1 MSASE
6 MTPWGWRSIL
16 LAVATLG
23 WWAAQPAQ
31 TYAREMDDCSA
42 IGNSKGISA
51 NSHLVFK
58 QRHAMFVEVRQVTC
72 IEVLKS
78 WKNARDLAL
87 SADSSKCKEAMR
99 RLLRWDRK
107 SYFDAWHPEWRPSS
121 PQVTE
126 QKDRIMVRYESW
138 NLINTTGDF
147 QVGPWV
153 VNVKPGKEW
162 AVALQSPD
170 ALRRASWKDV
180 RVDPGGL
187 GISDARGDWE
197 TEKGS
202 GSRIWIGQGL
212 DAKVDVVPPR
222 ALALSGSTILKS
234 LGIVSWWICASAVI
248 AVSAW
253 PFLDRR
259 KTDGNPE
266 KAAVRVLA
274 ATVLQWAGLS
284 AALGLTLL
292 LLLGA
297 SPGLNAWRPLIGILS
312 GLTLVLLAR
321 PWFPLAQGSDDS
333 HKEVKRRVVVV
344 AVSAAAA
351 AAAAISLLVIKTPY
365 LFGLSPSFTPAAR
378 PPALGIVGLVLLDLS
393 MLWIWLT
400 AIAAWAWRFAREGR
414 LGESS
419 AGNGPAYPLRRMTAT
434 GVALAV
440 VAVAVMFFRYR
451 SFENRWHRADWL
463 GEGQDL
469 FSADH
474 LGVLSQQLADFA
486 SKGPGWLYAYTW
498 VLSAFALV
506 ALLHSSSRTNPE
518 TLGPQGWDLLLVT
531 AVFAIVVPLRGAEF
545 GGELGSIYGLWLPL
559 NMIVLYVMVKAGN
572 RWSVLGRVG
581 RKAGMNCI
589 VSELSSRAGYQ
600 RLTEYAHRFRDLVRR
615 LHVVDQGNAEDG
627 TRRNLEKQLRSL
639 HHWRPTGCSHD
650 CLPDTVSVVDV
661 ALCWGPGR
669 RWWNNALIGARW
681 ASVFGILP
689 SMILAWYQYVYDAEQ
704 WTLTFNS
711 PTGIPDTVG
720 KFLTQ
725 EIAFAGSGLVL
736 GALWRVLPGEHG
748 PMRAFSLFIA
758 WLIAIL
764 VVAVRSVSENPREL
778 GLEVLKVVLM
788 LTVLTMTSM
797 WMDTDTF
804 SRERLYG
811 TKRLGLLTSLYEVR
825 GFSGQVAFLIAQL
838 VAMVTIWQTITTR
851 K

>member
-1 MSASE
+1 M
-6 MTPWGWRSIL
+6 G
-16 LAVATLG
+16 
-23 WWAAQPAQ
+23 
-31 TYAREMDDCSA
+31 DCSA
-42 IGNSKGISA
+42 IGNSKEISA
-51 NSHLVFK
+51 NSQLVFD
-58 QRHAMFVEVRQVTC
+58 QRHARFLEVRQVTC
-72 IEVLKS
+72 IEVPKS
-78 WKNARDLAL
+78 WKNAHDLAL

-99 RLLRWDRK
+99 RLLGGD
-107 SYFDAWHPEWRPSS
+107 SEPNFDAWHPEWRPPRS
-121 PQVTE
+121 QVTE
-126 QKDRIMVRYESW
+126 QKDRVMVRYESW
-138 NLINTTGDF
+138 NLIDAVGDF
-147 QVGPWV
+147 QVGPWK
-153 VNVKPGKEW
+153 VNVEPGK
-162 AVALQSPD
+162 ATVALHSPG
-170 ALRRASWKDV
+170 ALRRASWKDI

-187 GISDARGDWE
+187 GISDALGDWE
-197 TEKGS
+197 TEKES
-202 GSRIWIGQGL
+202 GTRIWIGQGL
-212 DAKVDVVPPR
+212 DIKVVIVPPK
-222 ALALSGSTILKS
+222 ALGLRDNTTLSS
-234 LGIVSWWICASAVI
+234 LFIVSWWVCASAVI

-253 PFLDRR
+253 PFVDRR
-259 KTDGNPE
+259 KKDGSPE
-266 KAAVRVLA
+266 KAAIRVLA

-297 SPGLNAWRPLIGILS
+297 FKLNAWRPLIGILS

-321 PWFPLAQGSDDS
+321 PWLPLAQGSDNS
-333 HKEVKRRVVVV
+333 NNKGMKRRTVVV

-351 AAAAISLLVIKTPY
+351 VAAAISLLVIRTPH
-365 LFGLSPSFTPAAR
+365 LFGLSPKFMPTAR
-378 PPALGIVGLVLLDLS
+378 PPALGIAGLVVLDLS
-393 MLWIWLT
+393 MLWMWLI
-400 AIAAWAWRFAREGR
+400 AIAAWAWRFIREGR
-414 LGESS
+414 LGEPS
-419 AGNGPAYPLRRMTAT
+419 AGSRPEYPLRRMVAI

-451 SFENRWHRADWL
+451 SFEKKWHRADWL
-463 GEGQDL
+463 GEGRDL
-469 FSADH
+469 FGADR
-474 LGVLSQQLADFA
+474 LGVLSQQLTDFA
-486 SKGPGWLYAYTW
+486 LIGPTWLYSYTW
-498 VLSAFALV
+498 VLSGFALV
-506 ALLHSSSRTNPE
+506 ALLHSSSRADPE
-518 TLGPQGWDLLLVT
+518 TLGPQGWDLVLVT
-531 AVFAIVVPLRGAEF
+531 AVFALVPLRAADF
-545 GGELGSIYGLWLPL
+545 GGQFGSVYGLWLPL
-559 NMIVLYVMVKAGN
+559 NMVVLYVVVKVGS

-589 VSELSSRAGYQ
+589 VAELSSPAGYQ

-615 LHVVDQGNAEDG
+615 LHAVDQGNTEGG

-639 HHWRPTGCSHD
+639 HHWRPAGCGHD
-650 CLPDTVSVVDV
+650 CLPDAVSVVDI

-689 SMILAWYQYVYDAEQ
+689 SAVLVSYRYVYGAQQ
-704 WTLTFNS
+704 WTLTSNS
-711 PTGIPDTVG
+711 PTGIPDAVG
-720 KFLTQ
+720 KFLTY

-764 VVAVRSVSENPREL
+764 VLAVRSISENPKGL

>member
-1 MSASE
+1 M
-6 MTPWGWRSIL
+6 G
-16 LAVATLG
+16 
-23 WWAAQPAQ
+23 
-31 TYAREMDDCSA
+31 DCSA
-42 IGNSKGISA
+42 IGNSKEINA
-51 NSHLVFK
+51 NSQLVFK
-58 QRHAMFVEVRQVTC
+58 RHARFVEVRQVTC
-72 IEVLKS
+72 IEVPKS
-78 WKNARDLAL
+78 WKNAHDLAL
-87 SADSSKCKEAMR
+87 SADSPKCKEAMR
-99 RLLRWDRK
+99 RLLGGD
-107 SYFDAWHPEWRPSS
+107 SEQDFDAWNPEWRPPGS
-121 PQVTE
+121 QVTE
-126 QKDRIMVRYESW
+126 QKDRVMVRYESW
-138 NLINTTGDF
+138 NLISTPGDF
-147 QVGPWV
+147 QVGPWK
-153 VNVKPGKEW
+153 VNVEPGQAW
-162 AVALQSPD
+162 TVALHLPD
-170 ALRRASWKDV
+170 ALRRASWKDI
-180 RVDPGGL
+180 RIDPGGL
-187 GISDARGDWE
+187 GISDALGDWE
-197 TEKGS
+197 TEKES
-202 GSRIWIGQGL
+202 GTRIWIGQGL
-212 DAKVDVVPPR
+212 NVKVGVVPPKS
-222 ALALSGSTILKS
+222 LALSDNARLRS
-234 LGIVSWWICASAVI
+234 LFIVSWWVCASAVI

-259 KTDGNPE
+259 KKGGNPE
-266 KAAVRVLA
+266 KAAVSVLA

-284 AALGLTLL
+284 AALGLALL
-292 LLLGA
+292 LLLGIFR
-297 SPGLNAWRPLIGILS
+297 LDAWRPLIGILS

-321 PWFPLAQGSDDS
+321 PWLPLAQGSDNS
-333 HKEVKRRVVVV
+333 HKGMKRRAVVV
-344 AVSAAAA
+344 AVSAVAAV
-351 AAAAISLLVIKTPY
+351 AAAISLLVIGTPD
-365 LFGLSPSFTPAAR
+365 LFGLSPSLKPAAR
-378 PPALGIVGLVLLDLS
+378 PPALGIAGLVVLDLS
-393 MLWIWLT
+393 MLWMWLT

-414 LGESS
+414 LGESM
-419 AGNGPAYPLRRMTAT
+419 AGRGPEYPLRRMAAI

-440 VAVAVMFFRYR
+440 VAAAVIFFRYR
-451 SFENRWHRADWL
+451 TFEDRWHRADWL
-463 GEGQDL
+463 GEGRDL
-469 FSADH
+469 FGVDH
-474 LGVLSQQLADFA
+474 LGVLSQQFTNFA
-486 SKGPGWLYAYTW
+486 SSGTAWLYSYTW
-498 VLSAFALV
+498 VLSGFALV

-518 TLGPQGWDLLLVT
+518 SLGPQGWDLVLVT

-545 GGELGSIYGLWLPL
+545 GGAFGSVYGLWLPL
-559 NMIVLYVMVKAGN
+559 NMIVLYVVVKAGS

-581 RKAGMNCI
+581 RKAGMKCI
-589 VSELSSRAGYQ
+589 VAELSSPAGYQ
-600 RLTEYAHRFRDLVRR
+600 LLTEYAHRFRDLVRR
-615 LHVVDQGNAEDG
+615 LRVVDQGNTEDG

-650 CLPDTVSVVDV
+650 CLPDAVSVVDV

-689 SMILAWYQYVYDAEQ
+689 SMVIAWYRYVYGAQ
-704 WTLTFNS
+704 NWTFTFNS

-764 VVAVRSVSENPREL
+764 VVAVHSVSENPREL

-838 VAMVTIWQTITTR
+838 VAMVTIWQSITTR